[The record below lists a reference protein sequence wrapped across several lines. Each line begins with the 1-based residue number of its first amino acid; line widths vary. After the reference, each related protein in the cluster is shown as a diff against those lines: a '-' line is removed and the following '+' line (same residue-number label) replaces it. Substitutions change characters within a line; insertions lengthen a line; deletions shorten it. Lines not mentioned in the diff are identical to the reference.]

1 MDEYVLIA
9 RVRRSHGLK
18 GEVFIETFTMDDTRF
33 KKLKEVLL
41 RAPDGTMRTEKV
53 DSTRNTANGILIKF
67 SNTNDR
73 NAADLLRNTELLIP
87 ESERMPLPEGKAYFD
102 QIIGMKVV
110 DDATNEELGKV
121 RDVLEMPAG
130 AVYVIDLL
138 TGEEHLVTTAGEEV
152 KKVDV
157 KKNEVRVSFLE
168 ELN

>member
-130 AVYVIDLL
+130 TVYVIDLL